1 MALKSTFIYPQ
12 MVNVNGSSNNKIS
25 GKDVL
30 VPVII
35 AIFGVFAGMIMVFH
49 IVEVSAQNT
58 SESTIGNTTKDTASV
73 NGTVH
78 TTGTAFARLQ
88 PDRVFVTVG
97 VETTGNTANA
107 ALSENS
113 ELMSRIVSELTKQG
127 LMQNETS
134 TSSFNI
140 YPLYNFTESGTRLNV
155 SGFNVLNSIRIETAN
170 LDNISDW
177 IDTAVDLGA
186 NDINEIRFTV
196 SNNQLESVKNKLI
209 TDAIADAKQKAD
221 TAASAIELKV
231 VGVKSLDIEE
241 SAPPAPE
248 PLFIGDIAAQAPEG
262 PSPPILAGE
271 QEVSMSASGVFS
283 LR

>member
-1 MALKSTFIYPQ
+1 MVFKSTFIYPQ
-12 MVNVNGSSNNKIS
+12 MVNVNESSNNKIS
-25 GKDVL
+25 GKDVQ
-30 VPVII
+30 VPII
-35 AIFGVFAGMIMVFH
+35 IVIFGVFAGMILVFYT
-49 IVEVSAQNT
+49 VEASAQNT
-58 SESTIGNTTKDTASV
+58 SESTMGNTTKDTASV

-78 TTGTAFARLQ
+78 TTGTASARLQ

-97 VETTGNTANA
+97 VETTRNTANA

-170 LDNISDW
+170 LDDISDW

-196 SNNQLESVKNKLI
+196 SNNQLEGVKNKLI
-209 TDAIADAKQKAD
+209 IDAIADAKQKAE
-221 TAASAIELKV
+221 TAASAIGLKV
-231 VGVKSLDIEE
+231 VGVKSLNIEG

-248 PLFIGDIAAQAPEG
+248 PLFRGDIAAQAAEG
-262 PSPPILAGE
+262 QSPPILAGE
-271 QEVSMSASGVFS
+271 QEVSMSVSGVFS